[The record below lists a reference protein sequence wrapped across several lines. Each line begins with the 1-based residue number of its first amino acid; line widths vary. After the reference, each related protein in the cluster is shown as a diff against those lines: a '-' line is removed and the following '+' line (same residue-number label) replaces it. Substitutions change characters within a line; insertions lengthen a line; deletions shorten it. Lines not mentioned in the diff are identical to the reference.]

1 LKYRQRLLIKQSDM
15 VLFEKIFRMI
25 KKAIEE
31 SLVQI
36 KLAQIQ
42 NWENQQ
48 EKSLHWASQKGK
60 IELLSDISNK
70 VLDRSSDIE
79 LLEDVENTKQII
91 LNDK

>member
-1 LKYRQRLLIKQSDM
+1 MKYRQRLLIKQSDM

>member
-1 LKYRQRLLIKQSDM
+1 ML
-15 VLFEKIFRMI
+15 
-25 KKAIEE
+25 KKAIGE
-31 SLVQI
+31 SLAQI

-48 EKSLHWASQKGK
+48 EKSLHWACLKGK

-79 LLEDVENTKQII
+79 LLEDVESTKQNI